1 MLKCMLL
8 YVYMTMYLAY
18 TTYFLMFYEAPTTF
32 SFVFGVMVSKTMLPR
47 NWFYMVG
54 GVNT

>member
-8 YVYMTMYLAY
+8 YVYMTMYFAY
-18 TTYFLMFYEAPTTF
+18 ATYFLMFDEATTTF

-47 NWFYMVG
+47 IWFYMVG